1 LTNGIVPKHLLQRVD
16 PIDLRSATFNTADP
30 VGAGPFRW
38 SSIGISGVSDQ
49 TEAQITLAP
58 FSHYWAG
65 MPRLTSFSIYAY
77 ADQNAMIAA
86 YRNQE
91 ITSMVGL
98 DHAPVDIAND
108 KQSHIYNLPF
118 TAGVYV
124 FFQTTAPPLD
134 DPKVRQALVA
144 AADRSSIIGQLG
156 YPAVPV
162 DEPVLKDQFAYD
174 PSEAQITDNAAQA
187 TALLDAAGWQL
198 NAHGMREKNGQTLS
212 FTLTAS
218 DGYESKRVATML
230 VSQWRAVGID
240 ASAQFQ
246 APADFQSNSLAL
258 HQYDAVLDG
267 VSIGADPDVY
277 VYWDSSQNDPRS
289 PTQYNFSKYS
299 STTADLSLE
308 AGRTRLDPLL
318 RKVKYK
324 SFLQAWQQDAPAL
337 GLYQPRLLYI
347 SHENVYGLAGSPINT
362 DADRFR
368 NVQNWMIHTGW
379 VTK

>member
-1 LTNGIVPKHLLQRVD
+1 
-16 PIDLRSATFNTADP
+16 
-30 VGAGPFRW
+30 
-38 SSIGISGVSDQ
+38 
-49 TEAQITLAP
+49 
-58 FSHYWAG
+58 
-65 MPRLTSFSIYAY
+65 
-77 ADQNAMIAA
+77 
-86 YRNQE
+86 
-91 ITSMVGL
+91 
-98 DHAPVDIAND
+98 
-108 KQSHIYNLPF
+108 
-118 TAGVYV
+118 
-124 FFQTTAPPLD
+124 
-134 DPKVRQALVA
+134 
-144 AADRSSIIGQLG
+144 
-156 YPAVPV
+156 
-162 DEPVLKDQFAYD
+162 
-174 PSEAQITDNAAQA
+174 
-187 TALLDAAGWQL
+187 
-198 NAHGMREKNGQTLS
+198 
-212 FTLTAS
+212 
-218 DGYESKRVATML
+218 ML